1 MYMFLILLLI
11 LWVSCLRIYWQTQD
25 HKNLPS
31 YFFFLSFMLWSFAFK
46 SLFHFEGIFAYGV
59 SMDPT
64 SFFVRLVHHSLLKR
78 PSFPYWTVLAL
89 LPKNQLA
96 VDVWV
101 YFWIQFYSIGLY
113 VSLNASTTLF
123 WFLVSFEIENCVL
136 LCYGL
141 SHVLPKI
148 CTWNLQP
155 LMYGT

>member
-1 MYMFLILLLI
+1 MKYNVHIFNFVTHTLGVM
-11 LWVSCLRIYWQTQD
+11 S
-25 HKNLPS
+25 KNLLANPRS
-31 YFFFLSFMLWSFAFK
+31 QKFTFIFFFLSFMLWSFAFK

-113 VSLNASTTLF
+113 VSLYASTTLF
-123 WFLVSFEIENCVL
+123 RFLVSFEIEKCVSS
-136 LCYGL
+136 YAMGWVM
-141 SHVLPKI
+141 SFQKFVHGIFNP
-148 CTWNLQP
+148 
-155 LMYGT
+155 